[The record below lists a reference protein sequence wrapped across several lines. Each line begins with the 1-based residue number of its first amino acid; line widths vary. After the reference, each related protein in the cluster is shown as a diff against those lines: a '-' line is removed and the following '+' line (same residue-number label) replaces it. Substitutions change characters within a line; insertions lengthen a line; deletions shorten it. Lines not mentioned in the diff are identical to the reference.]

1 MKKTVIAPLILLMA
15 VFFAWFFYSNSLTYK
30 IQKNA
35 FAKKCTVNIAV
46 IKDGRVWT
54 ANNKKV
60 PLMSVFKYFV
70 ALKVLD
76 KIEKEILSL
85 EEMPY
90 RFPERKT
97 GAYANKGYRQLFVG
111 NYTVIYR
118 IDEKR
123 RQVIVITIRYSPSQF

>member
-1 MKKTVIAPLILLMA
+1 MDKYKV
-15 VFFAWFFYSNSLTYK
+15 SLTSRALRDLDDIY
-30 IQKNA
+30 
-35 FAKKCTVNIAV
+35 VYIAQTLLV
-46 IKDGRVWT
+46 PET
-54 ANNKKV
+54 ALGLV
-60 PLMSVFKYFV
+60 
-70 ALKVLD
+70 D

>member
-1 MKKTVIAPLILLMA
+1 MDKYNV
-15 VFFAWFFYSNSLTYK
+15 SLTSRALRNLDDIY
-30 IQKNA
+30 
-35 FAKKCTVNIAV
+35 VYIAQTLLV
-46 IKDGRVWT
+46 PET
-54 ANNKKV
+54 ALGMV
-60 PLMSVFKYFV
+60 
-70 ALKVLD
+70 D

>member
-1 MKKTVIAPLILLMA
+1 MDKYNV
-15 VFFAWFFYSNSLTYK
+15 SLTSRALRDLDGIY
-30 IQKNA
+30 
-35 FAKKCTVNIAV
+35 VYIAQTLLV
-46 IKDGRVWT
+46 PET
-54 ANNKKV
+54 ALGLV
-60 PLMSVFKYFV
+60 
-70 ALKVLD
+70 D
-76 KIEKEILSL
+76 KIEKDILSL

-97 GAYANKGYRQLFVG
+97 GAYANRGYRQHFVG

>member
-1 MKKTVIAPLILLMA
+1 MDKYKV
-15 VFFAWFFYSNSLTYK
+15 SLTSRALRNLDDIY
-30 IQKNA
+30 
-35 FAKKCTVNIAV
+35 VYIAQTLLV
-46 IKDGRVWT
+46 PET
-54 ANNKKV
+54 ALGLV
-60 PLMSVFKYFV
+60 
-70 ALKVLD
+70 D

-97 GAYANKGYRQLFVG
+97 GAYANRGYRQLFVG

>member
-1 MKKTVIAPLILLMA
+1 MDKYNV
-15 VFFAWFFYSNSLTYK
+15 SLTSRALRDLDEIY
-30 IQKNA
+30 
-35 FAKKCTVNIAV
+35 VYIAQTLLV
-46 IKDGRVWT
+46 PET
-54 ANNKKV
+54 ALGMV
-60 PLMSVFKYFV
+60 
-70 ALKVLD
+70 D

>member
-1 MKKTVIAPLILLMA
+1 MDKYNV
-15 VFFAWFFYSNSLTYK
+15 SLTGRALRDLDGIY
-30 IQKNA
+30 
-35 FAKKCTVNIAV
+35 VYIAQTLLV
-46 IKDGRVWT
+46 PET
-54 ANNKKV
+54 ALGMV
-60 PLMSVFKYFV
+60 
-70 ALKVLD
+70 D

-85 EEMPY
+85 VEMPY

>member
-1 MKKTVIAPLILLMA
+1 MDKYKV
-15 VFFAWFFYSNSLTYK
+15 SLTNRALRNLDDIY
-30 IQKNA
+30 
-35 FAKKCTVNIAV
+35 VYIAQTLLV
-46 IKDGRVWT
+46 PET
-54 ANNKKV
+54 ALGLVDN
-60 PLMSVFKYFV
+60 
-70 ALKVLD
+70 
-76 KIEKEILSL
+76 IEKEILSL

-97 GAYANKGYRQLFVG
+97 GAYANRGYRQLFVG

>member
-1 MKKTVIAPLILLMA
+1 MDKYNV
-15 VFFAWFFYSNSLTYK
+15 SLTSRALRDLDDIY
-30 IQKNA
+30 
-35 FAKKCTVNIAV
+35 VYIAQTLLV
-46 IKDGRVWT
+46 PET
-54 ANNKKV
+54 AI
-60 PLMSVFKYFV
+60 
-70 ALKVLD
+70 ALVE